1 MSILKL
7 MLPAAVV
14 LASFVGAAQADPDIP
29 ASPANPY
36 YPFASWEST
45 GAPFEKCW
53 WEEGPSRPYRL
64 CVPVAPPRG
73 PGYFARGS
81 WSY

>member
-1 MSILKL
+1 MSKIKL
-7 MLPAAVV
+7 LLTAAFVV
-14 LASFVGAAQADPDIP
+14 ASFAGPALADPDVP
-29 ASPANPY
+29 ASPSSPY

-64 CVPVAPPRG
+64 CVPTPPPHAWR
-73 PGYFARGS
+73 Y
-81 WSY
+81 

>member
-1 MSILKL
+1 MSKIKL
-7 MLPAAVV
+7 LLSAAFVA
-14 LASFVGAAQADPDIP
+14 ASVAGPAQADPDVP

-64 CVPVAPPRG
+64 CVPISPPR
-73 PGYFARGS
+73 S
-81 WSY
+81 WRY

>member
-1 MSILKL
+1 MSKLKL
-7 MLPAAVV
+7 LLSAAVLV
-14 LASFVGAAQADPDIP
+14 AAFAGAAQANPQIP

-53 WEEGPSRPYRL
+53 WESGPSRSYRL
-64 CVPVAPPRG
+64 CVPVPP
-73 PGYFARGS
+73 PGYYARNAWG
-81 WSY
+81 Y